1 MKTALGHI
9 GVTLIIRRN
18 LAVLM
23 LVLLAGSIVNAVA
36 ADGNPAAEAATEQHY
51 DAARHV
57 LVERIRQHVRQTSE
71 YLGKTELNPQVMTA
85 LASVPRHEFVPEY
98 LRGRAYED
106 RPLPIGHE
114 QTISQPYIVAIMT
127 DLLGIEPGC
136 KVLDIGT
143 GSGYQAAVLAQI
155 CESVFSIEIVEPLG
169 VEARERLRRLGYDNI
184 EVRIGDGFY
193 GWPEQAPFD
202 AIIVAAAAGS
212 IPDPLVDQLKP
223 GGRMILPLNSGRGSQ
238 DLVLIEK
245 SADGAVSSRDI
256 LPVLFVPLT
265 GEHD

>member
-1 MKTALGHI
+1 MGFP
-9 GVTLIIRRN
+9 LIIRRN
-18 LAVLM
+18 LAVFM
-23 LVLLAGSIVNAVA
+23 LALLAGSTVNTVA
-36 ADGNPAAEAATEQHY
+36 ADGNTAVEAVTPQHY
-51 DAARHV
+51 DTARRV
-57 LVERIRQHVRQTSE
+57 LVEKIRQHVRRTSE
-71 YLGKTELNPQVMTA
+71 YLGKAELDPQVMTA
-85 LASVPRHEFVPEY
+85 MASVPRHEFVPEY

-127 DLLGIEPGC
+127 DLLGLEPGC
-136 KVLDIGT
+136 NVLDIGT
-143 GSGYQAAVLAQI
+143 GSGYQAAVLAEI

-169 VEARERLRRLGYDNI
+169 VGARQRLRRLGYDNI
-184 EVRIGDGFY
+184 EVRIGDGFF

-212 IPDPLVDQLKP
+212 VPEPLVDQLKV
-223 GGRMILPLNSGRGSQ
+223 GGRMILPLSSGGGSQ

-245 SADGAVSSRDI
+245 SGDGAVSSRDI